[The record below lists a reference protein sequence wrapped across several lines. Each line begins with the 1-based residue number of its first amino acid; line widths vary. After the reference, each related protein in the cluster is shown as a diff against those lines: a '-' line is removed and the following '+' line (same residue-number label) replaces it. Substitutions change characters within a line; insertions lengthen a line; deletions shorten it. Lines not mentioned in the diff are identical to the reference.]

1 MVSFI
6 LDSWPFIAVVA
17 ALAAI
22 GVMLSRLRSQADA
35 PRYAP
40 RELLLDRREQAW
52 FQKLRRAVAGRQYVL
67 AKVRLGDLVSL
78 GSPEKHDDEEL
89 HRIDTTHVDFVICQP
104 RSLQP
109 RLAIRLMEPAPDSSD
124 LVEDDE
130 DSHSDRR
137 KENEFVGDI
146 LDAAGIPRMELDV
159 NAQTGVPRL
168 RQLIRQRLA

>member
-1 MVSFI
+1 MVSVI

-17 ALAAI
+17 VLAAI
-22 GVMLSRLRSQADA
+22 GVLLNRLGSQANP

-40 RELLLDRREQAW
+40 RELLLDRQEQVW
-52 FQKLRRAVAGRQYVL
+52 FRKLRLAVADRQYLL

-78 GSPEKHDDEEL
+78 GSPETHDDEEL

-104 RSLQP
+104 HSLQP
-109 RLAIRLMEPAPDSSD
+109 RLAIRLMEPPPDSSD

-130 DSHSDRR
+130 GPQSDRQ
-137 KENEFVGDI
+137 EETEFVGNI

-168 RQLIRQRLA
+168 RQLIRQGLA